1 MEFDRDKFDNE
12 VCEEMKF
19 ERDILSYAEVIH
31 DNIEKRQKYM
41 KMKHKVKE
49 ELRVLKSRRARVYK
63 ERYHHYKFEKDYTLT
78 VTEIKDYVGGDDI
91 YRKSNRNYNLKELE
105 LESVEEALACFKDRG
120 WSLKDLISLYREEGI
135 I

>member
-1 MEFDRDKFDNE
+1 MEFDRDKFDDE

-19 ERDILSYAEVIH
+19 GRDILSYAEVIH

-78 VTEIKDYVGGDDI
+78 VAEIKDYVGGDDK
-91 YRKSNRNYNLKELE
+91 YRKSNRSYNLKELE
-105 LESVEEALACFKDRG
+105 LEAIEDALAGFKDRG
-120 WSLKDLISLYREEGI
+120 WALQV
-135 I
+135 